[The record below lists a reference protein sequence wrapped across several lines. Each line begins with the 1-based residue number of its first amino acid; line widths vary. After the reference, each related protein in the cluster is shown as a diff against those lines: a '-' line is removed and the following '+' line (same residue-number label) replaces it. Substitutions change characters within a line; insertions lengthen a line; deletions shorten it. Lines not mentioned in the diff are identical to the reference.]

1 MVKGV
6 RIWYSKEIEI
16 HSGIRPAVTFREN
29 WWVDHRGGLCKSR
42 HYLGRHLQGSQA
54 AVQRNS
60 ALGWVCFDQVFY
72 LMILVKD

>member
-42 HYLGRHLQGSQA
+42 HYWGGIYKGVRQQFREIQNWDGY
-54 AVQRNS
+54 V
-60 ALGWVCFDQVFY
+60 
-72 LMILVKD
+72 LVRCSI